1 MPPFQQQFSQE
12 WRKLF
17 VQFSPEHWSMQQHE
31 QCLAEL
37 LQAYHEPQRAYHQL
51 QHIVECL
58 ALFEK
63 VQSHIENGLA
73 LQLAIFFHDVV
84 YQPRSVSNEQN
95 SALWMQQQL
104 AGALPQT
111 QLDKIA
117 TWILATQQHATAS
130 ESDLAYLLDIDLA
143 ILGSSAARFA
153 EYQQQIRQ
161 EYVWVD
167 ERIYQEK
174 RAQVL
179 RQFYLTQPLYQ
190 TRYFQQHYEQQ
201 AKTNLL
207 HALN

>member
-1 MPPFQQQFSQE
+1 MLNFQQQFSQA

-17 VQFSPEHWSMQQHE
+17 VQFSPECWSLQQHA

-37 LQAYHEPQRAYHQL
+37 LQAYQEPQRAYHQV

-63 VQSHIENGLA
+63 VQSQIEDGLA

-84 YQPRSVSNEQN
+84 YQPRSASNEQD
-95 SALWMQQQL
+95 SALWLRQQL
-104 AGALPQT
+104 AGALPDA
-111 QLDKIA
+111 QLDKVA
-117 TWILATQQHATAS
+117 TWILATQQHATAP

-143 ILGSSAARFA
+143 ILGSSAVRFA

-174 RAQVL
+174 RDAVL

-207 HALN
+207 QALD

>member
-1 MPPFQQQFSQE
+1 MLNFQQQFSQA

-17 VQFSPEHWSMQQHE
+17 VQFSPECWSLQQHA

-37 LQAYHEPQRAYHQL
+37 LQAYQEPQRAYHQV

-63 VQSHIENGLA
+63 VQSQIEDGLA

-84 YQPRSVSNEQN
+84 YQPRSASNEQD
-95 SALWMQQQL
+95 SALWLRQQL
-104 AGALPQT
+104 AGALPDA
-111 QLDKIA
+111 QLEKIA

-130 ESDLAYLLDIDLA
+130 ELDLAYLLDIDLA
-143 ILGSSAARFA
+143 ILGSSAVRFT

-161 EYVWVD
+161 EYMWVD
-167 ERIYQEK
+167 ELIYQEK
-174 RAQVL
+174 RTQVL
-179 RQFYLTQPLYQ
+179 RQFYLAQPLYQ

-207 HALN
+207 QTLN

>member
-1 MPPFQQQFSQE
+1 MTFQQQFSQA

-17 VQFSPEHWSMQQHE
+17 AQFAPEHWSVQQHE
-31 QCLAEL
+31 QCLEKL
-37 LQAYHEPQRAYHQL
+37 LHAYQESQRAYHQV

-58 ALFEK
+58 ALFEN
-63 VQSHIENGLA
+63 VQSQIEDGFA

-84 YQPRSVSNEQN
+84 YQPRSVSNEQD
-95 SALWMQQQL
+95 SALWMRQQV
-104 AGALPQT
+104 ADALPKA

-117 TWILATQQHATAS
+117 TWILATQQHAVAS

-143 ILGSSAARFA
+143 ILGSAVMRFA

-161 EYVWVD
+161 EYIWVD
-167 ERIYQEK
+167 ELIYQEK
-174 RAQVL
+174 RKQVL

-201 AKTNLL
+201 AKNNLL
-207 HALN
+207 QALG

>member
-1 MPPFQQQFSQE
+1 MPPFQQQFSQA

-37 LQAYHEPQRAYHQL
+37 LQAYLEPQRAYHQV

-63 VQSHIENGLA
+63 VQSHIEDGLA

-84 YQPRSVSNEQN
+84 YQPRSASNEQD
-95 SALWMQQQL
+95 SALWLRQQL

-117 TWILATQQHATAS
+117 TWILATQQHAITS

-143 ILGSSAARFA
+143 ILGSSPARFA

-167 ERIYQEK
+167 EQIYQEK
-174 RAQVL
+174 RNVVL

-207 HALN
+207 QALG

>member
-1 MPPFQQQFSQE
+1 MLTFQQQFSQA

-17 VQFSPEHWSMQQHE
+17 VQFSPERWSVQQHE
-31 QCLAEL
+31 LCLEKL
-37 LQAYHEPQRAYHQL
+37 LHAYKEPQRAYHSL

-63 VQSHIENGLA
+63 IQSQIEDDFA

-84 YQPRSVSNEQN
+84 YQPRSASNEYD

-104 AGALPQT
+104 AGALPES
-111 QLDKIA
+111 QLDKIT
-117 TWILATQQHATAS
+117 TWILATQQHATTP

-143 ILGSSAARFA
+143 ILGSPVVRFA

-167 ERIYQEK
+167 ELIYQEK
-174 RAQVL
+174 RKQVL
-179 RQFYLTQPLYQ
+179 RQFYLAQPLYQ
-190 TRYFQQHYEQQ
+190 TQYFQQHYELQ
-201 AKTNLL
+201 AKANLQQVL
-207 HALN
+207 D

>member
-1 MPPFQQQFSQE
+1 MQALQQFSHA

-17 VQFSPEHWSMQQHE
+17 AQFSPEHWSVQQHE
-31 QCLAEL
+31 QCLEKL
-37 LQAYHEPQRAYHQL
+37 LQAYQEPQRAYHQV

-58 ALFEK
+58 VLFEK
-63 VQSHIENGLA
+63 VQSQIEDGFA

-84 YQPRSVSNEQN
+84 YQSRSASNEHD
-95 SALWMQQQL
+95 SALLMRQQL
-104 AGALPQT
+104 AGALPET

-117 TWILATQQHATAS
+117 SWILATQQHATTS

-143 ILGSSAARFA
+143 ILGSAAVRFA

-161 EYVWVD
+161 EYIWVD
-167 ERIYQEK
+167 ELIYQEK
-174 RAQVL
+174 RKQVL

-201 AKTNLL
+201 AKNNLL
-207 HALN
+207 QALG

>member
-1 MPPFQQQFSQE
+1 MLTFQQQFSQA

-17 VQFSPEHWSMQQHE
+17 VQFSPEYWSLQQHE

-37 LQAYHEPQRAYHQL
+37 LQAYQEPQRAYHQV

-63 VQSHIENGLA
+63 VQSQIEDGLA

-84 YQPRSVSNEQN
+84 YQPRSASNEQD
-95 SALWMQQQL
+95 SAMWMRQQL

-111 QLDKIA
+111 QLEKIV
-117 TWILATQQHATAS
+117 TWILATQQHATTP
-130 ESDLAYLLDIDLA
+130 ESDLVYLLDIDLA
-143 ILGSSAARFA
+143 ILGSSAVRFA

-167 ERIYQEK
+167 ELIYQEK
-174 RAQVL
+174 RTQVL
-179 RQFYLTQPLYQ
+179 RQFYLAQPLYQ

-201 AKTNLL
+201 AKLNLL
-207 HALN
+207 QALG